1 MNRRI
6 IIYDAITPETDTTC
20 HYFWAISRDYG
31 INDQSLTELGFKA
44 TSTAFREDKGI
55 IEKQQRVID
64 REPDASMIDL
74 IGDSGGLQARRIIER
89 LLAEEQ
95 GTAKA
100 AE

>member
-20 HYFWAISRDYG
+20 HYFWAISRDYAVH
-31 INDQSLTELGFKA
+31 DKAMTELGLKA
-44 TSTAFREDKGI
+44 TSAAFHEDQVML
-55 IEKQQRVID
+55 EKQQRIID
-64 REPDASMIDL
+64 RDPHAAQIDL

-95 GTAKA
+95 QQAKA